1 MGSCSF
7 GRWTV
12 LFWHSGPRM
21 PIFDNLGISREI
33 FLIECWVRARWKRI
47 SELNIVK
54 SKKSKF
60 SKILG
65 TGAQKPNLGIT
76 YSAPRLANMGI
87 NPYIGLK

>member
-7 GRWTV
+7 GRRTV
-12 LFWHSGPRM
+12 VFWHSGPRM

-33 FLIECWVRARWKRI
+33 FIIECWLRARWKRI
-47 SELNIVK
+47 SEMNIVK

-65 TGAQKPNLGIT
+65 LGPKNRIW
-76 YSAPRLANMGI
+76 
-87 NPYIGLK
+87 GLRTVRTDWQIW